1 MDILEGLLFI
11 NDQDVYKTCGAFLTE
26 DKAGD
31 NTNYNTNYAALL
43 TPPKMKAYTA
53 VSFRE
58 QDGEKLP
65 DKLTPA
71 FEARD
76 VTLQLA
82 ITGNGKAGFIKNY
95 QAFLGLLKSGWLDV
109 RLPELGKTYR
119 MYYKES
125 TAYDQL
131 TTLDETTVAGK
142 IKVKFR
148 EPVPTL

>member
-1 MDILEGLLFI
+1 MDILEGLLYI
-11 NDQDVYKTCGAFLTE
+11 NDDDVYKTCGAFLTE

-31 NTNYNTNYAALL
+31 NTNYAALL

-76 VTLQLA
+76 VTLQFA

-95 QAFLGLLKSGWLDV
+95 QAFLGLLKSGWLNV
-109 RLPELGKTYR
+109 
-119 MYYKES
+119 
-125 TAYDQL
+125 QQI
-131 TTLDETTVAGK
+131 V
-142 IKVKFR
+142 
-148 EPVPTL
+148 

>member
-1 MDILEGLLFI
+1 MDILEGLLYI
-11 NDQDVYKTCGAFLTE
+11 NDNDVYKTYGVFLTE
-26 DKAGD
+26 DKVGD
-31 NTNYNTNYAALL
+31 NTNYSALL

-65 DKLTPA
+65 DKLIPA

-76 VTLQLA
+76 VTLQFA
-82 ITGNGKAGFIKNY
+82 ITGDGKAGFVRNY
-95 QAFLGLLKSGWLDV
+95 QSFLDLLKSGWLNI

-125 TAYDQL
+125 TGYDQL
-131 TTLDETTVAGK
+131 TPLDGITVAGK

-148 EPVPTL
+148 EPVPTI

>member
-11 NDQDVYKTCGAFLTE
+11 NDNDVFKTYGAFLTE

-31 NTNYNTNYAALL
+31 NTNYSALL

-76 VTLQLA
+76 VTLQFA
-82 ITGNGKAGFIKNY
+82 ITGNGQAGFIHNY
-95 QAFLGLLKSGWLDV
+95 QAFLTLLKSGWLNIS
-109 RLPELGKTYR
+109 LPELGKTYR

-125 TAYDQL
+125 TSYDQL
-131 TTLDETTVAGK
+131 TPLEGTTVAGK

-148 EPVPTL
+148 EPVPTI

>member
-31 NTNYNTNYAALL
+31 NTNYAALL

-53 VSFRE
+53 VNFRE

-76 VTLQLA
+76 VTLQFA
-82 ITGNGKAGFIKNY
+82 ITGNGKAGFIHNY
-95 QAFLGLLKSGWLDV
+95 QAFLALLKSGWLNI

-125 TAYDQL
+125 T
-131 TTLDETTVAGK
+131 G
-142 IKVKFR
+142 
-148 EPVPTL
+148 

>member
-1 MDILEGLLFI
+1 
-11 NDQDVYKTCGAFLTE
+11 
-26 DKAGD
+26 
-31 NTNYNTNYAALL
+31 
-43 TPPKMKAYTA
+43 MKAYTA

-76 VTLQLA
+76 VTLQFA

-95 QAFLGLLKSGWLDV
+95 QAFLGLLKSGWLNV

-125 TAYDQL
+125 TGYDQL
-131 TTLDETTVAGK
+131 TPLDGTTVAGK

>member
-1 MDILEGLLFI
+1 M
-11 NDQDVYKTCGAFLTE
+11 KT
-26 DKAGD
+26 
-31 NTNYNTNYAALL
+31 
-43 TPPKMKAYTA
+43 YTV

-76 VTLQLA
+76 VTLQFA
-82 ITGNGKAGFIKNY
+82 ITGHGQAGFIHNY
-95 QAFLGLLKSGWLDV
+95 QAFLTLLKSGWLNI

-125 TAYDQL
+125 TSYDQL
-131 TTLDETTVAGK
+131 TPLEGTTVAGK

-148 EPVPTL
+148 EPVPTI

>member
-31 NTNYNTNYAALL
+31 NTNYATLL

-71 FEARD
+71 FEA
-76 VTLQLA
+76 VSYTHLTL
-82 ITGNGKAGFIKNY
+82 
-95 QAFLGLLKSGWLDV
+95 
-109 RLPELGKTYR
+109 
-119 MYYKES
+119 
-125 TAYDQL
+125 
-131 TTLDETTVAGK
+131 
-142 IKVKFR
+142 
-148 EPVPTL
+148 PTIA

>member
-11 NDQDVYKTCGAFLTE
+11 NDNDVFKTYGAFLTE

-31 NTNYNTNYAALL
+31 NTNYSALL
-43 TPPKMKAYTA
+43 TPPKMKAYTV

-65 DKLTPA
+65 DKLIPA

-76 VTLQLA
+76 VTLQFA
-82 ITGNGKAGFIKNY
+82 ITGNGQAGFIHNY
-95 QAFLGLLKSGWLDV
+95 QAFLTLLKSGWLNI

-125 TAYDQL
+125 TSYDQL
-131 TTLDETTVAGK
+131 TPLEGTTVAGK

-148 EPVPTL
+148 EPVPTI

>member
-26 DKAGD
+26 DKVGD
-31 NTNYNTNYAALL
+31 NTNYAALL

-65 DKLTPA
+65 DKLAPA

-76 VTLQLA
+76 ITLQFA
-82 ITGNGKAGFIKNY
+82 ITGNGQVGFIKNY
-95 QAFLGLLKSGWLDV
+95 QAFLGLLKSGWLAV

-125 TAYDQL
+125 TGYDQL
-131 TTLDETTVAGK
+131 TALDQTTVASK

-148 EPVPTL
+148 EPVPTI

>member
-11 NDQDVYKTCGAFLTE
+11 NDNDVYKTYGAFLTE

-31 NTNYNTNYAALL
+31 NTNYSALL
-43 TPPKMKAYTA
+43 TPPKMKDYTV

-76 VTLQLA
+76 VTLQFA
-82 ITGNGKAGFIKNY
+82 IVGNGQAGFIHNY
-95 QAFLGLLKSGWLDV
+95 QAFLTLLKSGWLNI
-109 RLPELGKTYR
+109 RLPQLGKTYR

-125 TAYDQL
+125 TSYDQL
-131 TTLDETTVAGK
+131 TPLDEVAVAGK

-148 EPVPTL
+148 EPVPTI

>member
-1 MDILEGLLFI
+1 MDILEGLLYI
-11 NDQDVYKTCGAFLTE
+11 NDNDVYKTYGVFLTE

-31 NTNYNTNYAALL
+31 NTNYSALL

-65 DKLTPA
+65 DKLIPA

-76 VTLQLA
+76 VTLQFA
-82 ITGNGKAGFIKNY
+82 ITGNGKTGFVRNY
-95 QAFLGLLKSGWLDV
+95 QSFLELLKSGWLNI

-125 TAYDQL
+125 TGYNQL
-131 TTLDETTVAGK
+131 TPLDGITVAGK

-148 EPVPTL
+148 EPVPTI